1 MELDVSMDNDS
12 LSITISNPFH
22 LDVDSIMEKIEVFVA
37 SKGLKLNGMDIKGL
51 LPKMVRGIA
60 GCEGGCP
67 ANALELVDSGFKNFD
82 LAYIE
87 GGILTAKGELENGKV
102 LHLKIFPDF

>member
-1 MELDVSMDNDS
+1 LN
-12 LSITISNPFH
+12 
-22 LDVDSIMEKIEVFVA
+22 VF
-37 SKGLKLNGMDIKGL
+37 DIKGL

-67 ANALELVDSGFKNFD
+67 ANALELVSSGFKNFD

-87 GGILTAKGELENGKV
+87 GGILTAKAELENGKT
-102 LHLKIFPDF
+102 LNLKMFPDF

>member
-1 MELDVSMDNDS
+1 MELDVKMESAS
-12 LSITISNPFH
+12 LSIPIANPFA
-22 LDVDSIMEKIEVFVA
+22 LDVEGIARQIEAFVA
-37 SKGLKLNGMDIKGL
+37 AQGISLAGLDLRGL

-67 ANALELVDSGFKNFD
+67 ANALQLVESGFRSFE

-87 GGILTAKGELENGKV
+87 GGILTAKATIEGRELS
-102 LHLKIFPDF
+102 LKMFPDF